1 MKRLVAL
8 IFATTSALAV
18 AQLPDY
24 VPTEGLV
31 AWYSFDSTLIDSGPN
46 GNDGQS
52 ESYAFAQDVFGLAAG
67 ALRLE
72 LGEYVNLGME
82 IRLLNTGQDSLSIAF
97 WSKPDENGE
106 IIISKYVNFDAAQSS
121 WLIRDGESTGVRAI
135 GNGEDGND
143 VVWNLSCPNS
153 TSGWSHIAIVYHP
166 GKVFVW
172 VNGNFICESPVPN
185 SDVTN
190 PQPILV
196 GRSNCNGAFC
206 NDASGLID
214 NLGFWDRALTATE
227 VQQIASGTPTMG
239 CTDSDACNYDAAAII
254 DNGTCASC
262 ETLATACGE
271 GTIWNAESG
280 TCIVAN
286 PSDSNFDGCVQLNDL
301 LDLLSAYGDC
311 GAEESPWQCGD
322 PLEYQGYEYE
332 TVQIGEQ
339 CWFAENLRA
348 ENYRNGDDISTNL
361 SDEDWVSVSYG
372 ASSIYGSADSNC
384 DSEVPEF
391 DACNEEDSFSEFG
404 RLYNWYAV
412 IDERSLCPDGWLV
425 PADADWMILETAL
438 GVPELELNVKGDR
451 GTDEALGLKS
461 VNGWSDQNGDNSLG
475 LAIKPSG
482 ARTESDGRY
491 YGAGWVSYIWSSTQN
506 GSQSWYRRFN
516 NGNAMIGRE
525 DASPPDGLA
534 VRCIKDAE

>member
-1 MKRLVAL
+1 MRSLRIGEALDPCRWPEICILLVPKLKPMKRLVAL
-8 IFATTSALAV
+8 IFAATSALAV

-52 ESYAFAQDVFGLAAG
+52 ESYVFAQDVFGMAAG

-82 IRLLNTGQDSLSIAF
+82 NRLLNTGQDSLSIAF

-143 VVWNLSCPNS
+143 AAWNLSCPNG
-153 TSGWSHIAIVYHP
+153 TPGWSHIAIVYHP

-227 VQQIASGTPTMG
+227 VQQIASGTPPTG
-239 CTDSDACNYDAAAII
+239 CTDSDACNFNEDAVLDDGSCSFITIKSSVVCNVDELVLVEALVDQFEAIEVVQVDGYDLIGTFGESQYLLSQEVFDAPEGWNSQNAI
-254 DNGTCASC
+254 
-262 ETLATACGE
+262 
-271 GTIWNAESG
+271 AESFG
-280 TCIVAN
+280 GHLADIH
-286 PSDSNFDGCVQLNDL
+286 SQEENDFIAG
-301 LDLLSAYGDC
+301 SIQE
-311 GAEESPWQCGD
+311 GA
-322 PLEYQGYEYE
+322 
-332 TVQIGEQ
+332 TTI
-339 CWFAENLRA
+339 
-348 ENYRNGDDISTNL
+348 
-361 SDEDWVSVSYG
+361 
-372 ASSIYGSADSNC
+372 
-384 DSEVPEF
+384 
-391 DACNEEDSFSEFG
+391 
-404 RLYNWYAV
+404 
-412 IDERSLCPDGWLV
+412 
-425 PADADWMILETAL
+425 
-438 GVPELELNVKGDR
+438 
-451 GTDEALGLKS
+451 
-461 VNGWSDQNGDNSLG
+461 
-475 LAIKPSG
+475 
-482 ARTESDGRY
+482 
-491 YGAGWVSYIWSSTQN
+491 YGAGSTH
-506 GSQSWYRRFN
+506 
-516 NGNAMIGRE
+516 M
-525 DASPPDGLA
+525 DG
-534 VRCIKDAE
+534 DD

>member
-311 GAEESPWQCGD
+311 GAEESAWQCGD
-322 PLEYQGYEYE
+322 PLEYQGYDYE

-348 ENYRNGDDISTNL
+348 EYYRNGDPIIEATSNA
-361 SDEDWVSVSYG
+361 DWVNVDEGAFSVYLNEVYYNG
-372 ASSIYGSADSNC
+372 FSS
-384 DSEVPEF
+384 
-391 DACNEEDSFSEFG
+391 
-404 RLYNWYAV
+404 
-412 IDERSLCPDGWLV
+412 IDERGVCPQGWSSGSDGSWIALAETV
-425 PADADWMILETAL
+425 GGLNQAGDALRSESWNGSNESGFSCFPKGYRRWFDGQYLFLMGRAYFWTET
-438 GVPELELNVKGDR
+438 LNDEFLNDFRVFES
-451 GTDEALGLKS
+451 TDEVEVVPNHTLNDGFSIRCLK
-461 VNGWSDQNGDNSLG
+461 D
-475 LAIKPSG
+475 
-482 ARTESDGRY
+482 TE
-491 YGAGWVSYIWSSTQN
+491 
-506 GSQSWYRRFN
+506 
-516 NGNAMIGRE
+516 E
-525 DASPPDGLA
+525 
-534 VRCIKDAE
+534 

>member
-271 GTIWNAESG
+271 GTIWDTESG

-322 PLEYQGYEYE
+322 PLEYQGYDYE

-339 CWFAENLRA
+339 CWFAENLRS
-348 ENYRNGDDISTNL
+348 ENYRNGDLIPSGLDNATWQGTT
-361 SDEDWVSVSYG
+361 DGAVSVSGENVEDLSDYG
-372 ASSIYGSADSNC
+372 H
-384 DSEVPEF
+384 
-391 DACNEEDSFSEFG
+391 
-404 RLYNWYAV
+404 LYNWYAV
-412 IDERSLCPDGWLV
+412 DDYRSLCPIEWHV
-425 PADADWMILETAL
+425 PNNIDWMALEVHL
-438 GVPELELNVKGDR
+438 GMTEEEAMLTGWR
-451 GTDEALGLKS
+451 GSDQGFQLKS
-461 VNGWSDQNGDNSLG
+461 DFGW
-475 LAIKPSG
+475 
-482 ARTESDGRY
+482 TESG
-491 YGAGWVSYIWSSTQN
+491 N
-506 GSQSWYRRFN
+506 GSNASQFGALPAGGRDGDGFYGSGFFGAWWSN
-516 NGNAMIGRE
+516 STNGNLAWLRSL
-525 DASPPDGLA
+525 DDDKSSVNASDNVDLYKGFSI
-534 VRCIKDAE
+534 RCIKDAE